1 MIVVSCEVTAAPG
14 WIQLL
19 PAGPDVIGRDGRQWK
34 LSDPAA
40 IVAAFQRRGIPLP
53 VDWEHATE
61 HRAPSGLEAP
71 AAGWVSALDVR
82 QGAIWGNVEWTDRA
96 AAQIRAR
103 EYRYLSPVFQF
114 EKSTGEI
121 RALVSAGLTNSP
133 NLKMVALNQD
143 ESNLNELR
151 RQFFA
156 SPGLVKE
163 FGGEFDGYAA
173 YCRAESA
180 GRVHLSRQQKL
191 LMPVAC
197 NSESDFLQSPEL
209 VREFGSFQNLTAFNR
224 AVSTG
229 RAR

>member
-1 MIVVSCEVTAAPG
+1 MIGLCEVTAAPG

-40 IVAAFQRRGIPLP
+40 IVAAFQRRQTNMV

-61 HRAPSGLEAP
+61 HRAPAGLEAP
-71 AAGWVSALDVR
+71 AAGWIDALEVR

-103 EYRYLSPVFQF
+103 EYRFISPVFQY
-114 EKSTGEI
+114 EKQTGEI

-133 NLKMVALNQD
+133 NLQLAALNR
-143 ESNLNELR
+143 EENNALRTEFFSNP
-151 RQFFA
+151 A
-156 SPGLVKE
+156 LVRE

-180 GRVHLSRQQKL
+180 GRVHLSRQQQL

-224 AVSTG
+224 ALATG

>member
-1 MIVVSCEVTAAPG
+1 MIGLREVTAAPG

-19 PAGPDVIGRDGRQWK
+19 PAGPDVIGRDGRAWR

-133 NLKMVALNQD
+133 NLRMVALNQD

-163 FGGEFDGYAA
+163 FGGEFDGYVA

-180 GRVHLSRQQKL
+180 GRVHLSRQMQL

-209 VREFGSFQNLTAFNR
+209 IREFGEYKNLIEFNR
-224 AVSTG
+224 ALATG